1 MAEYFKVEKD
11 DKHYILH
18 PTSYVIENYEARA
31 FPFCYTSLI
40 IGAYNFS
47 FKDFYKY
54 IISKFDAKISVEK
67 QYPYFR
73 IYFCEKKN
81 ADKFH
86 KELNSRIADQHIL

>member
-11 DKHYILH
+11 DKHYVLL
-18 PTSYVIENYEARA
+18 PTSYVIKNYEARV

-40 IGAYNFS
+40 VEAYNFS

-54 IISKFDAKISVEK
+54 IISKFDAKTSVEK

-86 KELNSRIADQHIL
+86 KELNSRIADRHIL